1 MYVLTESMLK
11 KFSTKFNSDN
21 INLIKKNAISNNK
34 LVEVIKNVQKTQM
47 RNNVFFKE
55 IDVKVKNTNQKRS
68 GRCWIF
74 AFLNI
79 IRLEMIKK
87 YKLEE
92 TFELSQNY
100 LFFWDKLEKSN
111 FFLQTIIET
120 KKHKTDSRLIQHLL
134 TEPVSDGGQWNMLV
148 NIVNKYGIIPK
159 CCMNETYSSSNTG
172 ELDYV
177 LNTKLRDMA
186 YDIRTNTMSS
196 KKIETFMEDIYKT
209 LVFFLGEPPRKINWE
224 YYSTI
229 KDKSTYK
236 IIKNISPVQFYKK
249 HIPFDINDMVCLV
262 NAPCKSK
269 PFHNLYDLK
278 YFGNTIEGKK
288 SNFINIP
295 INDMINIAKKS
306 INGNKAIWFGCDV
319 DQYADDNQ
327 GILDI
332 EYFNYESMFG
342 KFDKMK
348 KGERLDYCVSRI
360 THAMIIKGYDKINN
374 KITKWLIENSWG
386 DKNEV
391 EGNLIMS
398 NDWFKEFVY
407 EIVVHKKYV
416 PVNILK
422 IQKKKPIL
430 LEPWD
435 PLGLLLK

>member
-1 MYVLTESMLK
+1 
-11 KFSTKFNSDN
+11 
-21 INLIKKNAISNNK
+21 
-34 LVEVIKNVQKTQM
+34 
-47 RNNVFFKE
+47 
-55 IDVKVKNTNQKRS
+55 
-68 GRCWIF
+68 
-74 AFLNI
+74 
-79 IRLEMIKK
+79 
-87 YKLEE
+87 
-92 TFELSQNY
+92 
-100 LFFWDKLEKSN
+100 
-111 FFLQTIIET
+111 
-120 KKHKTDSRLIQHLL
+120 
-134 TEPVSDGGQWNMLV
+134 MLV

-159 CCMNETYSSSNTG
+159 CCMNETYSSSNTS